1 MGSKKRL
8 SEQVQPLLK
17 SLDRKEENSELFPTI
32 VKKRKHKRAPFI
44 NRELRKED
52 LK

>member
-8 SEQVQPLLK
+8 SEQQQPLLK
-17 SLDRKEENSELFPTI
+17 NLSNQENNKELFPTI
-32 VKKRKHKRAPFI
+32 VKKKRHKRAPFI

-52 LK
+52 LQ

>member
-1 MGSKKRL
+1 MGSEKRL
-8 SEQVQPLLK
+8 SEQVQPLLTN
-17 SLDRKEENSELFPTI
+17 LDRKENNTELFPTI
-32 VKKRKHKRAPFI
+32 AKKRIHKRAPFI